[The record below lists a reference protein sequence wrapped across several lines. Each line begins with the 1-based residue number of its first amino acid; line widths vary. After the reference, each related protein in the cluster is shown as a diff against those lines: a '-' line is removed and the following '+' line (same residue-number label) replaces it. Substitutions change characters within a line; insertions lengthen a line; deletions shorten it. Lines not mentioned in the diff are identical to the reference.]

1 MDQPLF
7 VAFVDIDGLKA
18 ANDTYGHAFGDRV
31 IVSAAAATQACVR
44 ENDLV
49 ARWGGDELIVV
60 GLGEPADADGLSDRI
75 RESVARGGID
85 PTMWSGKVSIGM
97 ASGPPE
103 DGQLDHLIHE
113 ADADMYRRRQSR

>member
-1 MDQPLF
+1 MCSVLI
-7 VAFVDIDGLKA
+7 V
-18 ANDTYGHAFGDRV
+18 GDRSSGLMV
-31 IVSAAAATQACVR
+31 GAEHHIDVGCVG
-44 ENDLV
+44 DLV
-49 ARWGGDELIVV
+49 GT
-60 GLGEPADADGLSDRI
+60 LGADADGLSDRI